1 MNFNTMIIYTDKFS
15 PVPILQNV
23 DIMDLTIIQASERA
37 MFISLQELNDFI
49 DLDAYQWDK
58 WEIKLYQDLGENNDQ

>member
-1 MNFNTMIIYTDKFS
+1 MIIYTDKFS

-23 DIMDLTIIQASERA
+23 NIMDLTIAQASERA

-49 DLDAYQWDK
+49 DLDTYQWDK
-58 WEIKLYQDLGENNDQ
+58 WDDLLYRDLGENNDQ